1 MDRMDSFTREEQ
13 RRMFGSLTDFYSK
26 HGKLPQ
32 EMIRAMAGDPECAWE
47 IANMYATLLTE
58 ISREMIAEGQAA
70 LGRNP
75 PAPDRE
81 RT

>member
-1 MDRMDSFTREEQ
+1 MNREEQ
-13 RRMFGSLTDFYSK
+13 RRMFGSLADFYSK

-32 EMIRAMAGDPECAWE
+32 EMIHSMAGDSECAWE
-47 IANMYATLLTE
+47 IANMYAALLTE
-58 ISREMIAEGQAA
+58 ISREMIAECQAA

-81 RT
+81 KTQTP